1 VARMLASGP
10 PQLQRQ
16 AADEDMDEAAA
27 APEAER
33 EADEDEDEAAGPE
46 DSAEETL
53 DPGPELDVA
62 ASEEPEGGVLARQPT
77 KTPRRGG
84 VRSVRGLSDR
94 QVREVHR
101 LVGDFL
107 ARLGEFERD
116 RLITSE
122 EAERYREAG
131 EAMRRKADDFGT
143 PRRLGAAEAAA
154 FKKRGLKLRSN
165 ALRYWDLPK
174 FLRRRAAAGRSTE
187 GLKLISGFAIT
198 PPVLRVGHD
207 EAARIS
213 FTLGKDARSVSAY
226 ILSDPESESTS
237 YRFFNISPTPGY
249 HHAIWDGTFQG
260 SANRPPATGTYRVM
274 ISAQDATGRQEQVFD
289 QIRVE
294 NPDEETVLPRNASG
308 LDVTSLT
315 FDGSAL
321 TLVDAGGN
329 TIRAAAVSGL
339 RPNNPRNTEKKD
351 YTLPEH
357 QWVKNRGPIPAG
369 AYEVHPND
377 VQQPQTARGGAL
389 RFPTGGTASAWGPI
403 RVPIHPGKVGNRSEF
418 FIHLDVT
425 DDGTAGCVGIHS
437 AEQGRFNQIM
447 SLIARSKNNIPL
459 TVTYP

>member
-1 VARMLASGP
+1 MARVVLGLQRGAGNRAVARMLASGP

-329 TIRAAAVSGL
+329 TIRAAAVSGCGQTIRATPRRRTTRFPSTSGSRIVVRFRRAPTRCTPTTCSSH
-339 RPNNPRNTEKKD
+339 RPPGAAPCAFR
-351 YTLPEH
+351 
-357 QWVKNRGPIPAG
+357 PAG
-369 AYEVHPND
+369 
-377 VQQPQTARGGAL
+377 QPRPGARSASRSTPG
-389 RFPTGGTASAWGPI
+389 RSGTAANSSSTSTSRTTGP
-403 RVPIHPGKVGNRSEF
+403 PGASGSTPRSR
-418 FIHLDVT
+418 
-425 DDGTAGCVGIHS
+425 AGS
-437 AEQGRFNQIM
+437 T
-447 SLIARSKNNIPL
+447 RSCR
-459 TVTYP
+459 